1 MRKLLP
7 FLTLLLLTFACRLNS
22 DAPMDLN
29 DNGSIE
35 PYENTDLSPDQRA
48 DDILARLS
56 VEDKINLVVGIG
68 FTIPGRFETIQELR
82 VPGAVGGTYSFD
94 TLGIRGM
101 LTTDG
106 PAGVR
111 ILPLEGV
118 DPYYC
123 TAFPIA
129 SLVSSTWDTELAREV
144 GSAMGNEVREY
155 GMDVLLAPA
164 LNIHRDPR
172 AGRNFEYYSEDPLL
186 SGKMAAAFVN
196 GVQSEGVGTS
206 IKHYAVNN
214 QETNRMSLDV
224 QVSERALRE
233 IYLKGFELAVKDGK
247 PWTVMS
253 SYNEING
260 TTASQNEELLETVL
274 RKEWGFEGLVMT
286 DWFAGLDPVA
296 QMKAGNDLLMPGTP
310 QQRQALREAHAE
322 GKLDEDIL
330 NRNARRILKVLLKS
344 PTFNRYEYSN
354 TPPLDEHAQLARQ
367 VAAEGAVLLKNDG
380 VLPVEASGLKVAA
393 FGIGSYEFIAGGTG
407 SGDVVEAYTVS
418 LVEGLNGAGIA
429 IESQLESSYQA
440 FIESEKAKQPEEEAF
455 NFLPPEPMPEM
466 PIDVSEIE
474 AAADNSD
481 IAFITLG
488 RISGEFQD
496 RPLKGDYLLT
506 ETEQD
511 MIKKVSEVFHSQNK
525 KVIMILNIGN
535 VVEVESWK
543 DQVDAILL
551 PWQGGQEAGNA
562 VVDVLTG
569 KINPSGKLPTT
580 FPLRYEDVPS
590 SINFPGEEYG
600 EPVTTVGSFPTQP
613 ARVAYEEGIYVGYR
627 YYTSFDK
634 TVSYPFGFGLSY
646 STFEYGDLQVESDRG
661 VVKISCTVR
670 NTGEI
675 AGKEAVQVYLSA
687 PGITLE
693 KPAMELRS
701 FGKTSLLEPGQEEIL
716 EFSIRPSDYA
726 SFDTD
731 RSSWILEAGT
741 YGVRIGASSEDIRL
755 TSSFELEEEMV
766 VEKLSH
772 ALAPRQKINELSKK

>member
-1 MRKLLP
+1 
-7 FLTLLLLTFACRLNS
+7 
-22 DAPMDLN
+22 MDLN

-233 IYLKGFELAVKDGK
+233 IYLKGFELAVKEGK

-274 RKEWGFEGLVMT
+274 REEWGFDGLVMT

-310 QQRQALREAHAE
+310 PQREALRKAHAE

-354 TPPLDEHAQLARQ
+354 KPLLDEHALLARK
-367 VAAEGAVLLKNDG
+367 VAAEGAVLLKNEG

-429 IESQLESSYQA
+429 IESQLESSYKA
-440 FIESEKAKQPEEEAF
+440 FIESEKAKQPEQEAF
-455 NFLPPEPMPEM
+455 NFLPPDPMPEM
-466 PIDVSEIE
+466 PIDVTEIE

-496 RPLKGDYLLT
+496 RPLEGDYLLT
-506 ETEQD
+506 ATEQD

-580 FPLRYEDVPS
+580 FPLKYEDVPS
-590 SINFPGEEYG
+590 SRNFPGEEYG
-600 EPVTTVGSFPTQP
+600 DPISTVGSFPTQP

-634 TVSYPFGFGLSY
+634 AVSYPFGFGLSY
-646 STFEYGDLQVESDRG
+646 TTFEYGDLQVESDQG
-661 VVKISCTVR
+661 VVKISCSVR

-675 AGKEAVQVYLSA
+675 AGKEAVQVYISS
-687 PGITLE
+687 PGKSLE
-693 KPAMELRS
+693 MPAMELRS

-716 EFSIRPSDYA
+716 EFSIRSSDYA

-741 YGVRIGASSEDIRL
+741 YEVRIGASSEDIRL
-755 TSSFELEEEMV
+755 TGSFELEEEMV
-766 VEKLSH
+766 IEQLSH
-772 ALAPRQKINELSKK
+772 ALAPRKTIDELSKK